1 MQDKL
6 GRESRVLS
14 ARCTAASC
22 CGVSARWVCSMPNC
36 TSHQGARRW
45 HEVPCFRCT
54 GLVLLHKDTI
64 KKQFNCNTAF
74 NKLLVSKRPKEDHM
88 KNLNTI
94 LKRTKRLY
102 ILCQL
107 TWTLCV
113 HYFICWVLLFSQ
125 VLVTSFSCSVDKVRL
140 VLSKAA

>member
-1 MQDKL
+1 
-6 GRESRVLS
+6 
-14 ARCTAASC
+14 
-22 CGVSARWVCSMPNC
+22 
-36 TSHQGARRW
+36 
-45 HEVPCFRCT
+45 
-54 GLVLLHKDTI
+54 
-64 KKQFNCNTAF
+64 
-74 NKLLVSKRPKEDHM
+74 M

-140 VLSKAA
+140 ELSKAAQLTYLTHLSQDLSEVFKRGCAREVVDEASLRPHLAPVLLILM